1 MDNECTFITGAA
13 GLVGSHLIEYLH
25 KKKTGINIVATYY
38 RPTIR
43 LSDIKAPVKMVEC
56 DVRYFSHL
64 YMLIDQYR
72 PNIIFHLAAQS
83 YPTVSWERPAETM
96 EINAIGTINL
106 FEAIKFLRK
115 KNNSYNPTVIV
126 ACSSAEYGAS
136 LTPENIPVKEITPLL
151 PLHPYGVSKVCQDLL
166 SFQYFANDGI
176 KAIRARIFNTTGPRK
191 INDVVSDFTKR
202 AVLVKR
208 RIEKKIKVGN
218 LNTSRAILDVR
229 DLVVALVLL
238 AEKGKPGEVYNI
250 SGEKVYRVSEILD
263 IIQDILKIELPVEI
277 DENLLRPVD
286 EAVIFG
292 DSSKLKHDTGWE
304 QKIPLQETISDMIN
318 YWEDILP

>member
-1 MDNECTFITGAA
+1 M
-13 GLVGSHLIEYLH
+13 
-25 KKKTGINIVATYY
+25 
-38 RPTIR
+38 
-43 LSDIKAPVKMVEC
+43 
-56 DVRYFSHL
+56 
-64 YMLIDQYR
+64 
-72 PNIIFHLAAQS
+72 
-83 YPTVSWERPAETM
+83 
-96 EINAIGTINL
+96 
-106 FEAIKFLRK
+106 
-115 KNNSYNPTVIV
+115 
-126 ACSSAEYGAS
+126 
-136 LTPENIPVKEITPLL
+136 
-151 PLHPYGVSKVCQDLL
+151 
-166 SFQYFANDGI
+166 
-176 KAIRARIFNTTGPRK
+176 
-191 INDVVSDFTKR
+191 
-202 AVLVKR
+202 
-208 RIEKKIKVGN
+208 
-218 LNTSRAILDVR
+218 NTSRAILDVR